1 MSDDQPDGIQGENA
15 DDNRIPSP
23 AAAAARVVE
32 FVKWFGDGE
41 VWDRTPLGDPLPD
54 PVPPLYARDLCAL
67 ACAVQHGY
75 RADEP
80 SRCLHDPDGSAAHD
94 RQVAE
99 RAWDE
104 GARAAFG
111 VGLNPY
117 RADSLAPRHD
127 YAPSDGGADAAGKA
141 LPAGLCYVCQ
151 QPKSAHSLIPRPA
164 APIGPFV
171 DESTLPEGVHATFTR
186 TCRDCGRTV
195 NVIAGAEQPHECTP

>member
-1 MSDDQPDGIQGENA
+1 MAEDQPDGIQSDTT

-41 VWDRTPLGDPLPD
+41 VWDRTPLGDPPIY

-75 RADEP
+75 RADMP
-80 SRCLHDPDGSAAHD
+80 SRCLHDPDGASDHD

-104 GARAAFG
+104 GRHASTETWTRLIGWSTGPNPTLEAAPTAPP
-111 VGLNPY
+111 NPY
-117 RADSLAPRHD
+117 RADTLA
-127 YAPSDGGADAAGKA
+127 
-141 LPAGLCYVCQ
+141 
-151 QPKSAHSLIPRPA
+151 PRPA
-164 APIGPFV
+164 APGVSVSADVIEDAVYDALDTARQQGV
-171 DESTLPEGVHATFTR
+171 DDLLDVGGMVRRSVLAALGI
-186 TCRDCGRTV
+186 TV
-195 NVIAGAEQPHECTP
+195 TDGGA